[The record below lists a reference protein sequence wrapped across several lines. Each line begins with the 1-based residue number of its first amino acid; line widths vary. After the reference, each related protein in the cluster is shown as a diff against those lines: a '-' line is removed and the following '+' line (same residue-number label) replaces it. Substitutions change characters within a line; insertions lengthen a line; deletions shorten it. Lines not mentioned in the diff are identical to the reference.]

1 MSKPVRPKKKIAF
14 NPLEGKFDLV
24 SDNNFSYESVPTP
37 KKLTIPENNQMI
49 VYEGFDIEAGAELRL
64 DGSLILEE

>member
-24 SDNNFSYESVPTP
+24 SDNNFSCESVPAP
-37 KKLTIPENNQMI
+37 KKMI
-49 VYEGFDIEAGAELRL
+49 VHEEFEIEAGAELRL